1 MHARYGY
8 PARYRRRQGCRD
20 GLDGLEELIKPPKI
34 HASGTE
40 KSPAAA
46 RQRRELNGALAVLI
60 GSSVDSGRTHWL
72 SWIQNRS
79 GVKRPTSAQL
89 GTAEIP
95 PLGEAPGQYVM
106 EE

>member
-1 MHARYGY
+1 M
-8 PARYRRRQGCRD
+8 
-20 GLDGLEELIKPPKI
+20 DGLEELIKPPKTMLP
-34 HASGTE
+34 AR
-40 KSPAAA
+40 KKPAAA